1 LSRHDGKFD
10 PVSEVA
16 MDASELLAALG
27 ARDGRC
33 SERKAAIACY
43 LSGGDGW
50 RQAKGLLDGA
60 FAADVVKDPAREG

>member
-1 LSRHDGKFD
+1 
-10 PVSEVA
+10 